1 MKRKTIVL
9 SLTTKGSLQK
19 AIDKIEEYSQ
29 TIQNMSEMFV
39 MELAN
44 VGITALSVR
53 INSIS
58 PFYKGSDL
66 SVSLQMLNG
75 SLGAS
80 IVMSGKQCAFIE
92 FGSGVLFN
100 APKGSSLHPKG
111 EELGLTIGS
120 YNPNSPNAESPTGWF
135 YYDEYG
141 QKQHTYG
148 TPTFAPMHNSEM
160 EMLSQIKEIAERVF
174 SQ

>member
-1 MKRKTIVL
+1 MKHKTIRL

-19 AIDKIEEYSQ
+19 AVDQLESYKQEIQDKS
-29 TIQNMSEMFV
+29 NLFLV
-39 MELAN
+39 ELAN
-44 VGITALSVR
+44 VGIVALNVR

-66 SVSLQMLNG
+66 SVSLQMMNG
-75 SLGAS
+75 VLGAS
-80 IVMSGKQCAFIE
+80 IVMSGKQCAFVE
-92 FGSGVLFN
+92 FGAGVLFN

-111 EELGLTIGS
+111 TELGLTIGS
-120 YNPNSPNAESPTGWF
+120 YNPDSHNAESPLGWF

-160 EMLSQIKEIAERVF
+160 EMLNQIKEIAEKVF
-174 SQ
+174 S